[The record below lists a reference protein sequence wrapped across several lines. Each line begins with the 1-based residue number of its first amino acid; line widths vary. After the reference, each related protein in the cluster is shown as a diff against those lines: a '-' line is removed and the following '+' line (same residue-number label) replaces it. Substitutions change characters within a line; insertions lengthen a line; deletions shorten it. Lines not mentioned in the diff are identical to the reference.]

1 MIATVTRRRRQIELI
16 GFISLFG
23 QFWTEQEV
31 TIILRT
37 IIGGAAVK
45 SFGNQA
51 KGLELTKNSKFT
63 GTNWHLRSRKALG
76 MSGSVVSAAP
86 SRSFFAVSWFWSGS
100 DWVSYLLINPNPNP
114 GHWMTPFFL
123 KDKVGFEESF
133 FFSFFP
139 VWKSYNSSWIFSR
152 FAKVIARFPKTQ
164 TKRNF
169 NGIVNLPNF
178 MCKGTYK

>member
-100 DWVSYLLINPNPNP
+100 DWVSYLLINPNRGALN
-114 GHWMTPFFL
+114 GALFFL
-123 KDKVGFEESF
+123 KTRLDSKKA
-133 FFSFFP
+133 FSFLFFLFGK
-139 VWKSYNSSWIFSR
+139 VTTQVESSR
-152 FAKVIARFPKTQ
+152 VLQK
-164 TKRNF
+164 
-169 NGIVNLPNF
+169 
-178 MCKGTYK
+178 